1 MRAFAAEERE
11 CVHYQSSTDKVAKA
25 NTHLGLHIGLFQGTV
40 IDKKKIAYSIEGL
53 TSFYAF
59 IHRIDQCFYRMYGK
73 LLS

>member
-25 NTHLGLHIGLFQGTV
+25 NTHLGLHVGLFQGTL
-40 IDKKKIAYSIEGL
+40 IDKMIVYSIEGL

-59 IHRIDQCFYRMYGK
+59 IYRVDQCFYRMYGK
-73 LLS
+73 LLL